1 MECTLRVTRKAVA
14 KKLEGKELEDF
25 QVQELIEGIRK
36 RLTRLEAEAE
46 TAASRYTVVFEIG
59 PRNLGDRAVCWRAR
73 VVDHGIITAGE
84 TLGDAAGVWGG
95 QSQVVRAPAGG
106 DHNGG

>member
-84 TLGDAAGVWGG
+84 TLEDAAVLMARQITLLRATAVDD
-95 QSQVVRAPAGG
+95 QSE
-106 DHNGG
+106 